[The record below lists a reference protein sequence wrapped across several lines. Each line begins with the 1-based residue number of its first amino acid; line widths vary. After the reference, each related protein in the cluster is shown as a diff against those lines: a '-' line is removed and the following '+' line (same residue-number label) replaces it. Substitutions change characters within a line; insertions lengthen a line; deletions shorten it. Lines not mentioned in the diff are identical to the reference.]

1 MSTIDRLL
9 DPIPIPRLVKV
20 RQSFERPQ
28 VADVAGELVAKLR
41 AGGTLARVKAGDR
54 VAITAGSR
62 GITGLPLVLKTI
74 ASEIRAAGGEPFV
87 FPAMGSHG
95 GATAEGQRD
104 MLAGMGI
111 TEETVGAP
119 IRASMETV
127 EIGVSSNGF
136 PVHLDRFAAEADG
149 IVVVN
154 RIKPHVAF
162 RGPCESG
169 LMKMIVIGMGK
180 QKGADTC
187 HELGFGTM
195 AENLQT
201 MGRVTLAKAKVLC
214 GVALLENA
222 YHETARVE
230 VLSGDEIPVREPAL
244 LEEAWRLYPRLYFD
258 RLDVLIIDEI
268 GKDISG
274 TGFDTN
280 VVGRYHTPYVSGG
293 PTITRIACLDITAR
307 SHGNANGL
315 GILDFTTRRAFDK
328 FDFDNTY
335 PNSLTSTV
343 PTSVKIPMVL
353 KSDRQAIQAAIKTC
367 NILKKAEVRLARIRN
382 TVALD
387 EIAVSENLLAEVR
400 ANARLAV
407 AGEPFALG
415 FDANGNLF

>member
-1 MSTIDRLL
+1 MS
-9 DPIPIPRLVKV
+9 PASWS
-20 RQSFERPQ
+20 Q
-28 VADVAGELVAKLR
+28 KLR
-41 AGGTLARVKAGDR
+41 GGGTLARVKAGDR

-74 ASEIRAAGGEPFV
+74 ASEIREAGGEPFL

-169 LMKMIVIGMGK
+169 LMKMIVIGLGK
-180 QKGADTC
+180 QKGADIC

-201 MGRVTLAKAKVLC
+201 MGRVTLAKAKILC

-230 VLSGDEIPVREPAL
+230 VLARRRDPAC
-244 LEEAWRLYPRLYFD
+244 ASRRCSRRPGGSTPGSTS
-258 RLDVLIIDEI
+258 I
-268 GKDISG
+268 G
-274 TGFDTN
+274 
-280 VVGRYHTPYVSGG
+280 
-293 PTITRIACLDITAR
+293 
-307 SHGNANGL
+307 
-315 GILDFTTRRAFDK
+315 
-328 FDFDNTY
+328 
-335 PNSLTSTV
+335 ST
-343 PTSVKIPMVL
+343 
-353 KSDRQAIQAAIKTC
+353 C
-367 NILKKAEVRLARIRN
+367 
-382 TVALD
+382 
-387 EIAVSENLLAEVR
+387 
-400 ANARLAV
+400 
-407 AGEPFALG
+407 
-415 FDANGNLF
+415 

>member
-28 VADVAGELVAKLR
+28 VADVAAELVRKLKA
-41 AGGTLARVKAGDR
+41 AGAFARVKAGDR

-62 GITGLPLVLKTI
+62 GITGLPLVLKTV
-74 ASEIRAAGGEPFV
+74 AAEIRKAGGEPFL

-119 IRASMETV
+119 IRSSMETV

-195 AENLQT
+195 AENLQA

-222 YHETARVE
+222 YHETAQVE
-230 VLSGDEIPVREPAL
+230 VIPGGEIPAREPAL

-293 PTITRIACLDITAR
+293 PAITRIACLDVTER

-335 PNSLTSTV
+335 PNALTSTV

-353 KSDRQAIQAAIKTC
+353 KNDRQAIQAAIKTC

-387 EIAVSENLLAEVR
+387 EIAVSETLLAEVR
-400 ANARLAV
+400 ANPRLAA

>member
-28 VADVAGELVAKLR
+28 VADVAGELVHKLG
-41 AGGTLARVKAGDR
+41 AAAAFARVKKGDR

-74 ASEIRAAGGEPFV
+74 ASEIRKAGGEPFL

-230 VLSGDEIPVREPAL
+230 VLPGDEIPVREPAL

-387 EIAVSENLLAEVR
+387 EIAVSENLLGEVR
-400 ANARLAV
+400 SNARLAV

>member
-28 VADVAGELVAKLR
+28 VADVAGELVHKLGA
-41 AGGTLARVKAGDR
+41 AGAFARVKKGDR

-74 ASEIRAAGGEPFV
+74 ASEIRKAGGEPFL

-230 VLSGDEIPVREPAL
+230 VLPGDEIPVREPAL

-387 EIAVSENLLAEVR
+387 EIAVSENLLGEVR
-400 ANARLAV
+400 SNARLAV